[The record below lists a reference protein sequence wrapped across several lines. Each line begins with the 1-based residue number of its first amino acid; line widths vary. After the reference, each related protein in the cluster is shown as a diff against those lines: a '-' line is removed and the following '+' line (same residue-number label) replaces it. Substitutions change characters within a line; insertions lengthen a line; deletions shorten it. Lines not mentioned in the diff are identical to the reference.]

1 MSAAQRA
8 AIAPK
13 AATVPKQ
20 AVASLFLE
28 RQWLDKPRGRA
39 FSAANLRAFVTRTC
53 GLQIDSIPVIER
65 AHHLTLWSRFG
76 HYERAR
82 LDTLV
87 YEKRVLF
94 EYLTHVACFVAAS
107 DMPMVRFWMEETP
120 KRWRRRSGPWLR
132 RSTALLQEVEEA
144 VRVSGPLGTSD
155 FEHKGRRTPG
165 DWGSG
170 KPAAHALDY
179 LWKCGRLAV
188 RSRENFEKRY
198 DLAERV
204 MPQMSVPS
212 GHTRAQALRERLL
225 RSLTAMGA
233 ATLADLG
240 MYWTY
245 PGIARTE
252 QRDAIH
258 ALVREGVVRE
268 IRVEGSTAPW
278 YVRADD
284 QAALLR
290 AEGRARASQGTTLLS
305 PFDSFLWHRERT
317 LALFGFHYRIEI
329 YVPEA
334 KRQHGYYSLPLLH
347 DGHLIGRVDAK
358 THRSEGLLEIKHAHF
373 EDWFA
378 RGHSAP
384 AAAWGELDRD
394 AVIAGTAQALH
405 SLARFVG
412 ATRVTLA
419 KATPASLRAPLA
431 RALREEPTP

>member
-1 MSAAQRA
+1 MSAAKRVA
-8 AIAPK
+8 AAP
-13 AATVPKQ
+13 AAAVSKQ
-20 AVASLFLE
+20 AVAALFLQ
-28 RQWLDKPRGRA
+28 RQWLDKPQGRK
-39 FSAANLRAFVTRTC
+39 FTPANMSAFVSRTC

-76 HYERAR
+76 VYDRAR
-82 LDTLV
+82 FDALV
-87 YEKRVLF
+87 YEERVLF
-94 EYLTHVACFVAAS
+94 EYLTHVACFVATS
-107 DMPMVRFWMEETP
+107 DLPMVRFWMEETP
-120 KRWRRRSGPWLR
+120 QRWRKRSGPWLR

-144 VRVSGPLGTSD
+144 VRVNGPRGTSD
-155 FEHKGRRTPG
+155 FERKGRRKPG

-170 KPAAHALDY
+170 KPAAQAMDY

-188 RSRENFEKRY
+188 RSRENLEKRY

-204 MPQMSVPS
+204 LPQIATPS

-240 MYWTY
+240 AYWTY
-245 PGIARTE
+245 PGVARAE
-252 QRDAIH
+252 QRAATQ
-258 ALVREGVVRE
+258 ALVREGIVRE

-278 YVRADD
+278 YVRAEDEV
-284 QAALLR
+284 ALQR
-290 AEGRARASQGTTLLS
+290 AEGHPQPSQGTTLLS

-358 THRSEGLLEIKHAHF
+358 THRAEGLLEVKHAHF
-373 EDWFA
+373 EDWFH
-378 RGHSAP
+378 RGHAAP
-384 AAAWGELDRD
+384 AATWGKLDRD
-394 AVIAGTAQALH
+394 HAIAGTAQALH

-412 ATRVTLA
+412 AKRVTLA
-419 KATPASLRAPLA
+419 KATPASFRAPLA
-431 RALREEPTP
+431 RALREEPTS